1 MHVGKTD
8 ASSKP
13 YPVFMFLDQQVIQLH
28 FSRHQLDGLPVH
40 MLMHLLNIGR
50 IRATQL
56 DYSEAHRHLLQVHNC
71 VVRYAVQKML

>member
-1 MHVGKTD
+1 MLRMHVGKTD
-8 ASSKP
+8 VSSKP

-28 FSRHQLDGLPVH
+28 FSRYQLPVH